1 MLMAHYRAS
10 APAHLPDNRP
20 VPLGS
25 RFASRLTLW
34 GFAAAL
40 VLKSAVPM
48 LAAAS
53 AGLQGKPVA
62 EICDVYGVATLP
74 LAAVTAAGAAAVFAA
89 DQHSQAHDADVV
101 GAHQHVHAHAGA
113 PNVHAHVHAH
123 AAAAPVQSSE
133 APLPAHH
140 HGSKAGDHC
149 VLTGMVAMA
158 SGASSGVEAL
168 APVVAADASIP
179 VAAPAVF
186 DAAAR
191 WTARLEH
198 GPPAGA

>member
-1 MLMAHYRAS
+1 
-10 APAHLPDNRP
+10 
-20 VPLGS
+20 
-25 RFASRLTLW
+25 
-34 GFAAAL
+34 

-48 LAAAS
+48 LAAVS

-74 LAAVTAAGAAAVFAA
+74 VAVVAAGAAAAFAE
-89 DQHSQAHDADVV
+89 HRGQAHDAEVA

-113 PNVHAHVHAH
+113 ANVHAHVHAH
-123 AAAAPVQSSE
+123 AAAVPAQSSE
-133 APLPAHH
+133 APPPAHQ
-140 HGSKAGDHC
+140 HGGKAGDHC

-168 APVVAADASIP
+168 APVVGANASIP
-179 VAAPAVF
+179 AAAPAVF

-191 WTARLEH
+191 WAARLEH
-198 GPPAGA
+198 GPPTSA